1 MDKIGFQ
8 RCIGT
13 RKSILKRQFFSI
25 ILIFFIFLFFTIFF
39 MVLFY
44 HLHFWSIF
52 SVLIYILFFYS
63 NQLFYGTR
71 YEGFLVYV
79 VLHYVVFFF
88 FVVCVRIIGYM
99 LNWWTILA
107 FNVALEPR
115 KVYKKYNSFLLYY
128 YFSFPLLSLFYLD
141 FFFRFCLCHYFQL

>member
-1 MDKIGFQ
+1 VLNWWTKLAFNVALEPKKKKQ
-8 RCIGT
+8 
-13 RKSILKRQFFSI
+13 KRQFFSI
-25 ILIFFIFLFFTIFF
+25 ILVFFIFPFFTIFF

-107 FNVALEPR
+107 FNVALEPK
-115 KVYKKYNSFLLYY
+115 KVYKKYNSFLLY
-128 YFSFPLLSLFYLD
+128 
-141 FFFRFCLCHYFQL
+141 